1 MIVIH
6 RLKSM
11 RKYHN
16 NMSNNSIKLFD
27 YSISNPPYQASNHSE
42 YNNNA
47 NNIFHYFYDN
57 SIRFSTIVTMIFPG
71 GRWLQRSSKATIA
84 AQFIYR
90 TVNTIYW
97 YPHDKQENWQITNIF
112 PTVTITDGITIVQ
125 GSETQIND
133 TLLHNDT
140 TFQRPLNNEILPL
153 TKQGSLIIKKISVN
167 NNYESITH
175 RKNTRNF
182 FNIRS
187 YFAERNPGK
196 VVPYGEDYSVLQ
208 NPIEGMIADDNPG
221 VKKRVK
227 HYWIESDSIE
237 WDENKRKIFN
247 SFKVCGNS
255 ADLSKRA
262 HEVKYRIVSP
272 GMIVGESWT
281 VIGSFDTYESADNY
295 VKYLNTDIVKLLLRE
310 SSGGKSKTW
319 GYFVPDLE
327 DYSNDNPYID
337 FNKNIEDQLY
347 SLFTSR
353 HHG

>member
-1 MIVIH
+1 
-6 RLKSM
+6 
-11 RKYHN
+11 
-16 NMSNNSIKLFD
+16 MSDNSIKLFD

-57 SIRFSTIVTMIFPG
+57 SIRFSTIVSMIFPG

-97 YPHDKQENWQITNIF
+97 YPHDKQEDWQLTNIF
-112 PTVTITDGITIVQ
+112 PTVTITDGVSIVN
-125 GSETQIND
+125 GSEVFNSD
-133 TLLHNDT
+133 TILHNGIVFD
-140 TFQRPLNNEILPL
+140 RPVNDEILPL
-153 TKQGSLIIKKISVN
+153 TRKGSLIIKKISEN
-167 NNYESITH
+167 GFESITH
-175 RKNTRNF
+175 RKITRSF
-182 FNIRS
+182 FNVRS
-187 YFAERNPGK
+187 YFAERNPDK
-196 VVPYGEDYSVLQ
+196 VVLYGDDYSRLKD
-208 NPIEGMIADDNPG
+208 PIEGMIADGNPG

-227 HYWIESDSIE
+227 HYWIEKDSVK
-237 WDENKRKIFN
+237 WDEDKRKVFD

-262 HEVKYRIVSP
+262 HEVKYHIVSP

-281 VIGSFDTYESADNY
+281 IIGVFDTFESADNY

-319 GYFVPDLE
+319 GYFVPDLKN
-327 DYSNDNPYID
+327 YSNSNPYID
-337 FNKNIEDQLY
+337 FDKNIGEQLY
-347 SLFTSR
+347 RLF
-353 HHG
+353 GLDDECFVI

>member
-1 MIVIH
+1 
-6 RLKSM
+6 
-11 RKYHN
+11 
-16 NMSNNSIKLFD
+16 
-27 YSISNPPYQASNHSE
+27 
-42 YNNNA
+42 
-47 NNIFHYFYDN
+47 
-57 SIRFSTIVTMIFPG
+57 MIFPG

-133 TLLHNDT
+133 TVYHNDIL
-140 TFQRPLNNEILPL
+140 FQRPLDNEILPL
-153 TKQGSLIIKKISVN
+153 TKQGSLIIKKISIN
-167 NNYESITH
+167 NNYKSITH

-187 YFAERNPGK
+187 YFAERNPDK

-208 NPIEGMIADDNPG
+208 DPIEGMIADDNPG

-227 HYWIESDSIE
+227 HYWIEKDSIK

-281 VIGSFDTYESADNY
+281 VIG
-295 VKYLNTDIVKLLLRE
+295 L
-310 SSGGKSKTW
+310 
-319 GYFVPDLE
+319 
-327 DYSNDNPYID
+327 
-337 FNKNIEDQLY
+337 
-347 SLFTSR
+347 SLI
-353 HHG
+353 HI